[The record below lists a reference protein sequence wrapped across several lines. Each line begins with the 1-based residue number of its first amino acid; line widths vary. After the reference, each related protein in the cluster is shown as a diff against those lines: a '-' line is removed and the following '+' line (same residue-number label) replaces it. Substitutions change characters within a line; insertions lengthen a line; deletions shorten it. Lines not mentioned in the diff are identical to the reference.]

1 MKIIDIKYV
10 INFAAETH
18 VDRSISGSEIF
29 YRTNVIGTNV
39 LLEASRKFEVEKF
52 IQISTDEVYG
62 SLGKEGLFTEE
73 TPLSPNSPYSSSKA
87 AADMMVLSFHH
98 TYGLPA
104 VVTRCSNNYGSFQFP
119 EKLIPLMIINSMH
132 DKKLPVYGDGLNVRD
147 WIYVADHN
155 KAVEIV
161 LEFGKEGE
169 VYNIGAGNEMPNIKI
184 VELILQHLGKSK
196 DLIQYVKD
204 RPGHDRRYAIDSTK
218 IQKKLGW
225 NPEYSFEK
233 AIKDTVDWYIKNE
246 DWWKKIISGEYQHYY
261 KNQYGI

>member
-1 MKIIDIKYV
+1 
-10 INFAAETH
+10 
-18 VDRSISGSEIF
+18 
-29 YRTNVIGTNV
+29 
-39 LLEASRKFEVEKF
+39 
-52 IQISTDEVYG
+52 
-62 SLGKEGLFTEE
+62 
-73 TPLSPNSPYSSSKA
+73 
-87 AADMMVLSFHH
+87 MVLAFHH

-104 VVTRCSNNYGSFQFP
+104 VVTRCSNNYGSYQFP
-119 EKLIPLMIINSMH
+119 EKLIPLMIINSMY

-155 KAVEIV
+155 RAVEIV
-161 LEFGKEGE
+161 LEVGKEGE

-184 VELILQHLGKSK
+184 VELILQQLGKSK

-218 IQKKLGW
+218 IQKELGW